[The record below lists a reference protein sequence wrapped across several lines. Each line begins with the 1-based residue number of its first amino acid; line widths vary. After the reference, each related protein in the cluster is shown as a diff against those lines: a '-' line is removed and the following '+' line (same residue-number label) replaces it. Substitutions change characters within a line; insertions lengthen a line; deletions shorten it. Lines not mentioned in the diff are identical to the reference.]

1 MRFQSIVGGLLWLM
15 AATAAST
22 AAMPSATALPVVP
35 DAPAPDAAMRVQAAN
50 DQSVQDA
57 MHGRYLDASFGL
69 LAHLGVASAGDI
81 QDADVFDQWAQV
93 MSCMT
98 GMPTFNPAK
107 AADFHVPEEQL
118 ADLRAAHGVSALAEI
133 VRRARRTSIV
143 ILDENHLDPRGRAF
157 GLEVARALRPLG
169 YTVLAAEALKR
180 DADDAVSR
188 DKMAAL
194 SKDGYPRQTSG
205 YYLHDPVFAD
215 FLRQSLALGYRL
227 VSYETTRT
235 DYAADPGEAQA
246 QREQDQADNLIRRAL
261 EQAPAGKILIYAGE
275 HHAAERPIAAEGAK
289 VEMMAQRLK
298 RATGIDPLTI
308 DQAGLSPIPM
318 NRPDADLYAI
328 AEPKTHGRSVV
339 LMRHGKPLTVG
350 LLAGSVDLQVV
361 HPRTTLVAGRPQWL
375 EGMGRKPSPIPQAL
389 LPTAGTR
396 LVQAFVEREGDD
408 AIAVDQ
414 ALVAPGTAA
423 PALML
428 PSVPVRYAVQERDAR

>member
-1 MRFQSIVGGLLWLM
+1 MRFQSIVGSLLLM
-15 AATAAST
+15 TASAASM
-22 AAMPSATALPVVP
+22 AAMPSAA
-35 DAPAPDAAMRVQAAN
+35 ASPAADEADEAKRVQAAN

-69 LAHLGVASAGDI
+69 LAHLGVASATDI
-81 QDADVFDQWAQV
+81 KDADVFDQWTQV

-107 AADFHVPEEQL
+107 TADFHVPKEQL
-118 ADLRAAHGVSALAEI
+118 ADLRGAHGVSALAEI

-157 GLEVARALRPLG
+157 ALEVARALRPLG
-169 YTVLAAEALKR
+169 YTTLAVEALKR

-194 SKDGYPRQTSG
+194 SKDGYVRQPSG

-215 FLRQSLALGYRL
+215 FLRQSLALGYRP

-235 DYAADPGEAQA
+235 EYADDPGQAQA
-246 QREQDQADNLIRRAL
+246 QREQDQADNLVRRAL
-261 EQAPAGKILIYAGE
+261 KQAPAGGKILIYAGE
-275 HHAAERPIAAEGAK
+275 HHVAERPIAAEGGK

-428 PSVPVRYAVQERDAR
+428 PSVPVRYAIQERDAR